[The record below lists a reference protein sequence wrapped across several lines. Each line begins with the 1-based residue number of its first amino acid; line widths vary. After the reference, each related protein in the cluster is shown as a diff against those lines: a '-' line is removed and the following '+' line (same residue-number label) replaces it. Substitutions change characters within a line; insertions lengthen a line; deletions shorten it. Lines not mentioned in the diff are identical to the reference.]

1 MECLEMASRLVALHL
16 GLEALVQ
23 GLELV
28 HVSLLCGP
36 ANSKTL
42 LFVRLGNLVAN
53 GLVGL

>member
-1 MECLEMASRLVALHL
+1 MASRLVALHL